1 MSRLSEC
8 INRFGNIQF
17 VQFEETQ
24 NGIVLLKI
32 DHPLASATISID
44 GGQVLS
50 WHPKSQQ
57 APVLW
62 GTQAQHWL
70 KGRAIRAGVPV
81 CWPWFGAHPTDNTLP
96 SHGYARLCPW
106 ELKEISTRSS
116 EELEISLTML
126 SEHEVALSNHFA
138 AKLTVQISVGESLSI
153 SLTTENTGEQTI
165 KLTEAL
171 HAYFFVSDIAS
182 IQIEGLEGC
191 EYIDLIDH
199 NRSKTQ
205 QGLVSFSGETGR
217 VYQNTANDCLI
228 HDMALNRTIR
238 IQKKGSLSTVV
249 WNPWLETAK
258 KMDDL
263 GPSAWR
269 EMVCLE
275 SANALDCAMSIEAGA
290 QHTLAARYSVET

>member
-1 MSRLSEC
+1 MSRLNEC
-8 INRFGNIQF
+8 INRYGNNQY

-57 APVLW
+57 VPVLW
-62 GTQAQHWL
+62 GTQTQHWL

-106 ELKEISTRSS
+106 ELTDISTNSS
-116 EELEISLTML
+116 DTLEIYLSMLPVHEFALSLPFAASLT
-126 SEHEVALSNHFA
+126 A
-138 AKLTVQISVGESLSI
+138 QITVGESLSI
-153 SLTTENTGEQTI
+153 SLMTENTGEQSI

-217 VYQNTANDCLI
+217 VYQNTTNDCLI
-228 HDMALNRTIR
+228 RDMALNRSIR
-238 IQKKGSLSTVV
+238 IQKNGSLSTVV

-275 SANALDCAMSIEAGA
+275 SANALDCAMTLEAGA
-290 QHTLAARYSVET
+290 QHTLAVRYSVEA